1 MVWNI
6 SLILYNLISA
16 YLIIKKLQERDLK
29 GLLVEGQLIHK
40 LINLISAFMLGV
52 FAVFKFCF
60 KVSYV

>member
-1 MVWNI
+1 M
-6 SLILYNLISA
+6 YNLISA